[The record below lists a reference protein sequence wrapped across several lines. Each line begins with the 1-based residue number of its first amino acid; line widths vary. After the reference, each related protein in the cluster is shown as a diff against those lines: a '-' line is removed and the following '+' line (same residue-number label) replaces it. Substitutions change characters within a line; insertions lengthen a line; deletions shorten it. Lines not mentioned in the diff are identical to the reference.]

1 VAFVCLESPSLGGS
15 STIEGH
21 DHHNAIPHLLGGKRK
36 LLVHNRI
43 ELLSCSP
50 AYKGTDTSS
59 DVSECIM
66 EILNLLANDQAAGS
80 TKCLANVAE
89 GSNDCN
95 DHVQMAFPV
104 AAILM
109 AEHSKQSF

>member
-1 VAFVCLESPSLGGS
+1 
-15 STIEGH
+15 
-21 DHHNAIPHLLGGKRK
+21 
-36 LLVHNRI
+36 
-43 ELLSCSP
+43 
-50 AYKGTDTSS
+50 
-59 DVSECIM
+59 M

-109 AEHSKQSF
+109 AEHRPNKSVLRNFLDPIGRCAWGTWCKAVRWCPYCAIRQCWLVATS